1 MIKMLEMHHEDENI
15 VKNESH
21 HEDENIV
28 KNESMREIGGDSHR
42 KTEWIERIL

>member
-1 MIKMLEMHHEDENI
+1 MIKMQEMQ
-15 VKNESH
+15 

-28 KNESMREIGGDSHR
+28 KNESMREIGGDFHR